1 MLGKGIQNKKIE
13 IAGQEQ
19 KTKNG
24 KNKIE

>member
-1 MLGKGIQNKKIE
+1 LGKGIQNKKIE